1 MSAPKINEYAERYTS
16 YSTSLA
22 LREAG
27 VAQGELQSPE
37 GETFWRSYTSS
48 YHEDPGKRLRCFEVR
63 RPHATYSPGSVDGE
77 PSDVDGMVRS
87 FRLDELLE
95 LLEPLGTLT
104 IEHAPPGDPWAVEI
118 TIGPTKCYPPR
129 ADARWYPSL
138 VEAAA
143 ACLLA
148 ALRAREVSRG

>member
-1 MSAPKINEYAERYTS
+1 MDSRYTS
-16 YSTSLA
+16 YATSLA

-27 VAQGELQSPE
+27 APQGELQSPE
-37 GETFWRSYTSS
+37 GETFWRAYAST

-77 PSDVDGMVRS
+77 PTDVDGMARAY
-87 FRLDELLE
+87 RLDELLE
-95 LLEPLGTLT
+95 LLAAPRGVHQVSVSGAPERWEAWGCGLRNTA
-104 IEHAPPGDPWAVEI
+104 HAATP
-118 TIGPTKCYPPR
+118 
-129 ADARWYPSL
+129 

-148 ALRAREVSRG
+148 VRRAREVSE